1 MDGNLAKILMQR
13 ITIRKIHR
21 WLALAL
27 AVQVILW
34 GISGAYMVWM
44 KLSFIH
50 GDHLAEQ
57 AELKVTDIR
66 PESLA
71 LVQAQHPT
79 ATAIKWVNRGLP
91 SAPAS
96 TLEVSVNTDRFLY
109 SSETLELVRPTES
122 DITSV
127 ANRVYRTT
135 DEANIQSAELLVED
149 APRELFAG
157 HLPVWKVTFDDWVN
171 TTLYFKAETGE
182 LVTRRFS
189 FWRGFDFFWM
199 LHIMDYKDREN
210 VQTPWLIA
218 LTTLSI
224 AFVVTGGV
232 LTTRRLRKRRKRGM
246 AR

>member
-1 MDGNLAKILMQR
+1 MHGNLAKIPMQR

-27 AVQVILW
+27 AIQVILW

-50 GDHLAEQ
+50 GNHLADH
-57 AELKVTDIR
+57 AELTLTDFR

-71 LVQAQHPT
+71 LVQARHPT

-91 SAPAS
+91 SAPAG
-96 TLEVSVNTDRFLY
+96 TIEVRANTDRFLY

-122 DITSV
+122 DIISI

-135 DEANIQSAELLVED
+135 REANIQSAELLVED

-224 AFVVTGGV
+224 AFVLTGGV
-232 LTTRRLRKRRKRGM
+232 LTTRRLRKRRKRAM
-246 AR
+246 VR